1 MRNKGGGRGGG
12 EGGNFYV
19 IGRLTSA
26 ARETAAVVFSCA
38 QKGAMA
44 GKLLANLI
52 DGDATA
58 RELLRPADPA
68 RFSKLS
74 KSNCNTKL

>member
-1 MRNKGGGRGGG
+1 MRNKGEEG
-12 EGGNFYV
+12 EFHLT
-19 IGRLTSA
+19 GRLTSA
-26 ARETAAVVFSCA
+26 ACETAAVVFSCA

-58 RELLRPADPA
+58 RDLLRPADPA
-68 RFSKLS
+68 RFSKQS
-74 KSNCNTKL
+74 TSNCNMKL